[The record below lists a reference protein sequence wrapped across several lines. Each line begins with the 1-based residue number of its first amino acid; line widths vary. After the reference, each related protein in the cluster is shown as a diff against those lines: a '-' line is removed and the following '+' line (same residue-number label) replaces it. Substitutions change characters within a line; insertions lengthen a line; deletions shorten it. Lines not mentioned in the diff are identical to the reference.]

1 MTGVESWCA
10 IVDQWTKKR
19 NGEINKAARA
29 LLSRRK
35 VGEEEIPADISNE
48 IQDRAADRAC
58 WTFAVQRKPVSDGFS
73 SFHPLTSTVPRS
85 YIKGDFTD
93 RQLMNPAVR
102 AYIGNI
108 RRRVYVSSK
117 YE

>member
-29 LLSRRK
+29 LLSRRE

-58 WTFAVQRKPVSDGFS
+58 
-73 SFHPLTSTVPRS
+73 
-85 YIKGDFTD
+85 
-93 RQLMNPAVR
+93 
-102 AYIGNI
+102 
-108 RRRVYVSSK
+108 
-117 YE
+117 